1 MSKFLRKISIII
13 ASMMVCTSFCAISAS
28 ADTIDTSEETTQT
41 EIAGAENAEEAPV
54 IDEITSVKND
64 DGTVTFTVKATGGD
78 FGNGKLFYK
87 FYQLDDNGKKIA
99 INQDENIGQ
108 NYSTENT
115 FVCQGTDSEKF
126 KIEVCVQDS
135 NNETVSETSE
145 YTEGEP
151 NEDDAKTLSITTLNT
166 DKSTG
171 QLVNTSIKVSATVSN
186 ADGDVQYKFSVK
198 DSSGKETTIQDYSD
212 KATSSWKPT
221 TADDYTLI
229 VKAKDSTNKEVTK
242 TKSFKIKAEDEEVTE
257 LEATIKATTSSAV
270 KVGDKI
276 TLKASATGQTGDVTY
291 EFIVLAPS
299 GTKTIQK
306 YSPNASVNYT
316 VKEEGNYKF
325 YVNAKD
331 GNGTDKSNEL
341 TVGVT
346 KASTN
351 TDDPKDSPTFDN
363 NVVLPIIGLAA
374 LSFGFVAI
382 GMKRKSNK

>member
-1 MSKFLRKISIII
+1 MSKFLRKSVILI
-13 ASMMVCTSFCAISAS
+13 ASMMVCTSFCAISVS
-28 ADTIDTSEETTQT
+28 ADTIDTATETTQT
-41 EIAGAENAEEAPV
+41 EIAGADAEEAPV

-87 FYQLDDNGKKIA
+87 FYQLDDSGKKIA
-99 INQDENIGQ
+99 INQDEKIGQ

-115 FVCQGTDSEKF
+115 FVCEGTDSGKF
-126 KIEVCVQDS
+126 NIEVEVQDS
-135 NNETVSETSE
+135 NNQTVSETSE
-145 YTEGEP
+145 YTEAKPDE
-151 NEDDAKTLSITTLNT
+151 EDVKALSIATLNT

-171 QLVNTSIKVSATVSN
+171 QFVNTSIKVSATVSN
-186 ADGDVQYKFSVK
+186 ADGDVEYKFSVK
-198 DSSGKETTIQDYSD
+198 NSSGKETTIQDYSD
-212 KATSSWKPT
+212 KASASWKPT

-242 TKSFKIKAEDEEVTE
+242 TKSFEIKAEDEEVSQ

-276 TLKASATGQTGDVTY
+276 TLKASAAGQTGDVTY
-291 EFIVLAPS
+291 EFIAVTPS

-306 YSPNASVNYT
+306 YSANASVNYT
-316 VKEEGNYKF
+316 VQEEGNYKF

-331 GNGTDKSNEL
+331 DNGTDKSNEL

-351 TDDPKDSPTFDN
+351 TDDPEDSPTFDN
-363 NVVLPIIGLAA
+363 NVVLPVIGLAA
-374 LSFGFVAI
+374 LSFGYVVL

>member
-1 MSKFLRKISIII
+1 MSKFLRKSAILI
-13 ASMMVCTSFCAISAS
+13 ASTMVCTSFCAISAS
-28 ADTIDTSEETTQT
+28 ADTINAATETTQT
-41 EIAGAENAEEAPV
+41 EIAGADAEEAPV

-257 LEATIKATTSSAV
+257 LEATIKATTSGSV

-276 TLKASATGQTGDVTY
+276 TLKASASGQTGDVTY
-291 EFIVLAPS
+291 EFIVVAPS
-299 GTKTIQK
+299 GKKTIQK
-306 YSPNASVNYT
+306 YSANASVNYT
-316 VKEEGNYKF
+316 VQEEGNHKF

-331 GNGTDKSNEL
+331 SNGIDKSNEL

-346 KASTN
+346 EDTN
-351 TDDPKDSPTFDN
+351 TDDPNDSPTFDN
-363 NVVLPIIGLAA
+363 NVVLPVIGLAA
-374 LSFGFVAI
+374 LSFGYVVL